1 MGLFSG
7 SRVLGFHWGACLGAS
22 SQLKSQPCIFG
33 EYVGLVFLAGHTGVP
48 LVSASRDLGNSVQAP
63 KSEIFRPTVPGPH
76 RSSLNPG
83 APCSQCQVAPRLPPS
98 KAHRVPRLPQRLCSP
113 VLRGPTITSLK
124 GSQGPTST
132 SLKGSVLLFFSTE
145 LWLRLFGPL
154 FFFALHL

>member
-48 LVSASRDLGNSVQAP
+48 LVSASRDLGNSVQAL

-76 RSSLNPG
+76 RSSLNPD
-83 APCSQCQVAPRLPPS
+83 APCSQCHVAPRLPPS
-98 KAHRVPRLPQRLCSP
+98 KAHRAPRLPPSKALFSCSSAQNCGFDY
-113 VLRGPTITSLK
+113 LGP
-124 GSQGPTST
+124 
-132 SLKGSVLLFFSTE
+132 
-145 LWLRLFGPL
+145 
-154 FFFALHL
+154 FFFCSSLVVRWQSFAKWMPGGSRWQLVGPR